1 MKFSSIALLSACV
14 AAPHATAFVPS
25 SIRSAALARRSAA
38 APAFMRRRISA
49 LSMSTEVPVDVV
61 ATAEAPAGET
71 YEFQAEVSR
80 VMDIII
86 NSLYS
91 DKDVFLRELASNAAD
106 ACDKRRFLSLT
117 DDSAS
122 GAPEIKVKADKE
134 AGTLTI
140 EDSGVGMTKDELINN
155 LGKIAQSGTKKFAE
169 ALGASAKG
177 ETNLIGQFGVGFYS
191 SYLVADKVTVVTRA
205 VGPDAVQYRWES
217 EAGSSYTVAEDTTSE
232 PIEGSGTRLI
242 LKLKEDSLEYLE
254 AGKLTDLLQR
264 YSSFIEFPISVFK
277 STTEYVQVPDEDA
290 EVVEGEE
297 PKTKTVP
304 ETKTSYVPIKSAKPL
319 WLRPPRDCE
328 DGDYSEFYKSTF
340 KAFDEPVARSHFSIE
355 GTVEAKALLFIPT
368 TLPFDLSR
376 DMFDENAKNMKLY
389 VKRVFINDSFEGL
402 IPRWLKFVRGVVDSD
417 DLPLNVGREIL
428 QQTRALTIIN
438 KRLVKKSMD
447 MVRDIEA
454 DEDKSKYVMF
464 WNNFGKYLKVG
475 IVEDDRAKDD
485 IAPLCRW
492 FSETSGDEYIS
503 FDDYVGAM
511 PEQQKKIYY
520 VTGSTKQQ
528 CRMSPALEKLKKK
541 GFDVLLMID
550 PLDEVVVQNLEK
562 YKDYDLVDVAKEG
575 LDLDEGDDDKKAAM
589 EAKNEEYAELLDFFK
604 VGLGDRIERAV
615 CTDLLTESPAALV
628 QGAYGLSP
636 TMQRY
641 MKAQSV
647 AMGESEMPG
656 MNQAVLEVDVDHP
669 IVRKIDEMRR
679 GGEVGAAT
687 EFAELMFDVAALA
700 GGYDIPDAGDFAQ
713 RVLSMMTKE
722 AGGGVQDVVMAEPAV
737 EESEDPVDIEKLIG
751 AVTGQGTS
759 SFTVEE
765 DSAPSAEVEVIKTSS
780 SYLDSL

>member
-1 MKFSSIALLSACV
+1 
-14 AAPHATAFVPS
+14 
-25 SIRSAALARRSAA
+25 
-38 APAFMRRRISA
+38 MRRNKFP
-49 LSMSTEVPVDVV
+49 LYMSETPVE
-61 ATAEAPAGET
+61 TAPVETPAGET
-71 YEFQAEVSR
+71 YEFKAEVSR

-106 ACDKRRFLSLT
+106 ACDKRRFLALT
-117 DDSAS
+117 DDDAM
-122 GAPEIKVKADKE
+122 GEPEIKIRADPD

-155 LGKIAQSGTKKFAE
+155 LGRIAQSGTKKFAE
-169 ALGASAKG
+169 ALGAGAKG
-177 ETNLIGQFGVGFYS
+177 DVNLIGQFGVGFYS
-191 SYLVADKVTVVTRA
+191 SYLVADKVTVITKA
-205 VGPDAVQYRWES
+205 VGDDTTQYRWES
-217 EAGSSYTVAEDTTSE
+217 EAGSSYTVAEDDSD

-254 AGKLTDLLQR
+254 AGKLTTLLER
-264 YSSFIEFPISVFK
+264 FSSFIEFPISVFK
-277 STTEYVQVPDEDA
+277 STTEYVQEPDPEA
-290 EVVEGEE
+290 EVAEGEE

-304 ETKTSYVPIKSAKPL
+304 KTTTSFVPIKSAKPL

-328 DGDYSEFYKSTF
+328 DSDYSEFYKSTF
-340 KAFDEPVARSHFSIE
+340 KAFDEPSARSHFSIE

-438 KRLVKKSMD
+438 KRLVRKSMD
-447 MVRDIEA
+447 MIRDIEG
-454 DEDKSKYVMF
+454 DEDKSKYVEF

-503 FDDYVGAM
+503 FDDYVTAM
-511 PEQQKKIYY
+511 PEEQKNIYY
-520 VTGSTKQQ
+520 ATGATKQQ
-528 CRMSPALEKLKKK
+528 AKMSPALEKLKKK
-541 GFDVLLMID
+541 GFDVLLMTD

-562 YKDYDLVDVAKEG
+562 YKDFDLVDVSKEG

-589 EAKNEEYAELLDFFK
+589 EAKNEENAELLNFFK
-604 VGLGDRIERAV
+604 GALGERIERAV
-615 CTDLLTESPAALV
+615 CTDLLTDSPAALV

-641 MKAQSV
+641 MKAQAV
-647 AMGESEMPG
+647 AMGESEMSG
-656 MNQAVLEVDVDHP
+656 MNQAVLEVDVEHP
-669 IVRKIDEMRR
+669 IVKKVDSMRR
-679 GGEVGAAT
+679 GGKVESAT
-687 EFAELMFDVAALA
+687 EFAELMYDVAALA

-722 AGGGVQDVVMAEPAV
+722 AEGGVQDAEVAA
-737 EESEDPVDIEKLIG
+737 EEPVDDGEPVDIEKLVG
-751 AVTGQGTS
+751 AVTGNKEDGDS
-759 SFTVEE
+759 SPAT
-765 DSAPSAEVEVIKTSS
+765 EVEVIE
-780 SYLDSL
+780 